1 MLGTPEHASKESAG
15 AGKDAIPVA
24 FLTDLL
30 SVGGAEAQ
38 ILSLVAAL
46 DPARIRAEVLVLMDE
61 GARRDRLGVPVHLYH
76 GRRPY
81 TICTLP
87 AVTARIRR
95 GGFRAIYTTHLWSV
109 FIAASIK
116 EWIRPPED
124 QRRFVVLASEHSYR
138 AAVASKRVLVNARK
152 WALRRADRIIA
163 VSHAQAEWLR
173 EYYGPST
180 APIDVLPNGIE
191 PERFA
196 DLAAARERG
205 AAGGHAPRNDAVFA
219 SVDAVRAQLDQAVR
233 TEHEIPANAGLIVS
247 VARLAEVK
255 RLDILIAAMAS
266 DRLRAINAH
275 LVLVGD
281 GQMREALVRQAEEA
295 GLRTR
300 VHFAGT
306 RSDIRPYL
314 AAASVMCLSS
324 RSEAQPIA
332 ILEAMASGLP
342 VVATR
347 VGGIPEMV
355 EDGVTGLLV
364 EPGDPELLARALER
378 ALTDPD
384 WNAHAGRLARERI
397 EREFSIQ
404 VRARKL
410 EMLIEELVE
419 HARRKD

>member
-1 MLGTPEHASKESAG
+1 
-15 AGKDAIPVA
+15 
-24 FLTDLL
+24 
-30 SVGGAEAQ
+30 
-38 ILSLVAAL
+38 
-46 DPARIRAEVLVLMDE
+46 
-61 GARRDRLGVPVHLYH
+61 VP
-76 GRRPY
+76 
-81 TICTLP
+81 
-87 AVTARIRR
+87 
-95 GGFRAIYTTHLWSV
+95 
-109 FIAASIK
+109 
-116 EWIRPPED
+116 
-124 QRRFVVLASEHSYR
+124 
-138 AAVASKRVLVNARK
+138 
-152 WALRRADRIIA
+152 
-163 VSHAQAEWLR
+163 
-173 EYYGPST
+173 
-180 APIDVLPNGIE
+180 
-191 PERFA
+191 
-196 DLAAARERG
+196 
-205 AAGGHAPRNDAVFA
+205 A
-219 SVDAVRAQLDQAVR
+219 SVDAVRARLDQAVR
-233 TEHEIPANAGLIVS
+233 AEHEIPAHASVIVS

-266 DRLRAINAH
+266 DRLRAGNAH

-281 GQMREALVRQAEEA
+281 GPMREALVRQAEEA

-355 EDGVTGLLV
+355 EDGMTGLLV

-410 EMLIEELVE
+410 ETLIEELVE
-419 HARRKD
+419 RARRKD